1 MKQNNRK
8 LGSLKE
14 QEAKQYLES
23 LGYEILETN
32 FYAKGGEIDLIARE
46 GEYLV
51 FIEVKYRS
59 TEKNGNPLEAV
70 TLQKQN
76 KILRT
81 ANYYMYK
88 NQIPE
93 YTPCRFDV
101 VAILGKEIV
110 LIKDAF

>member
-23 LGYEILETN
+23 LGYEILEEN
-32 FYAKGGEIDLIARE
+32 FYAKSGEIDLIGRE

-51 FIEVKYRS
+51 FVEVKYRS
-59 TEKNGNPLEAV
+59 TEKRGNPLEAV
-70 TLQKQN
+70 TFQKQN
-76 KILRT
+76 KIIRT
-81 ANYYMYK
+81 AKYYMYK
-88 NQIPE
+88 NRIPE

-101 VAILGKEIV
+101 VAILGKEMV

>member
-8 LGSLKE
+8 IGNLKE

-23 LGYEILETN
+23 LGYEILEEN
-32 FYAKGGEIDLIARE
+32 FYMKGGEIDLIGRD

-51 FIEVKYRS
+51 FVEVKYRS
-59 TEKNGNPLEAV
+59 TEKRGNPLEAV
-70 TLQKQN
+70 TFQKQN
-76 KILRT
+76 KIIRT
-81 ANYYMYK
+81 AKYYMYK
-88 NQIPE
+88 NRIPE

-101 VAILGKEIV
+101 VAILGEEIV